1 MFKIRLS
8 ILSLISIL
16 LFSCANT
23 NQSYNYTKL
32 SVDYISGEYDGL
44 LLSNTLKS
52 YLNSFE
58 IFDKNSNYQIQANI
72 SHSSNLFITNIDNT
86 SEREK
91 ITSNMSINIY
101 DKEENCITYSL
112 NNNVSQFYI
121 LTSSD
126 KFISNKKAFEA
137 IKIENTEYLVKKF
150 INNLTKDSFV
160 CN

>member
-58 IFDKNSNYQIQANI
+58 MFDKNSNYQVQANI
-72 SHSSNLFITNIDNT
+72 SHSSNLFITNID
-86 SEREK
+86 K
-91 ITSNMSINIY
+91 G
-101 DKEENCITYSL
+101 ENCITYSV

-150 INNLTKDSFV
+150 INSLSKDSFV

>member
-1 MFKIRLS
+1 MFKIRLL

-16 LFSCANT
+16 HFSCANN
-23 NQSYNYTKL
+23 NQSSSYTKL

-58 IFDKNSNYQIQANI
+58 MFDKNSNYQIQANI

-86 SEREK
+86 SDREK
-91 ITSNMSINIY
+91 ITSNVNINIY
-101 DKEENCITYSL
+101 DKEENCITHTL
-112 NNNVSQFYI
+112 ENNVSQFYI

-126 KFISNKKAFEA
+126 KFISNKRAFEA

-150 INNLTKDSFV
+150 ISNLPRLCV
-160 CN
+160 RLC

>member
-1 MFKIRLS
+1 MFKIRLL

-16 LFSCANT
+16 HFGCANN
-23 NQSYNYTKL
+23 NQSSSYTKL
-32 SVDYISGEYDGL
+32 SVDYIGGEYDGL

-52 YLNSFE
+52 YLNSFKM
-58 IFDKNSNYQIQANI
+58 FDKNSNYQIQANI

-86 SEREK
+86 SDREK
-91 ITSNMSINIY
+91 ITSNVNINIY
-101 DKEENCITYSL
+101 DKEENCITHTL

-126 KFISNKKAFEA
+126 KFISNKRAFEA

>member
-1 MFKIRLS
+1 MFKIRLL

-16 LFSCANT
+16 LFGCANS
-23 NQSYNYTKL
+23 NQSSSYTKL

-52 YLNSFE
+52 YLNGFKM
-58 IFDKNSNYQIQANI
+58 FDKNSNYQIQANI

-86 SEREK
+86 SDREK
-91 ITSNMSINIY
+91 ITSNVNINIY
-101 DKEENCITYSL
+101 DKKEDCITYTL

-126 KFISNKKAFEA
+126 KFISNKRAFEA

-150 INNLTKDSFV
+150 INNLTKDSFA

>member
-1 MFKIRLS
+1 MFKIRLL

-16 LFSCANT
+16 HFSCANN
-23 NQSYNYTKL
+23 NQSSSYTKL
-32 SVDYISGEYDGL
+32 SVDYIGGEYDGL

-52 YLNSFE
+52 YLNSFKM
-58 IFDKNSNYQIQANI
+58 FDKNSNYQIQANI

-86 SEREK
+86 SDREK
-91 ITSNMSINIY
+91 ITSNVNINIY
-101 DKEENCITYSL
+101 DKEENCITHTL
-112 NNNVSQFYI
+112 KNNVSQFYI

-126 KFISNKKAFEA
+126 KFISNKRAFEA